1 MGPLKIYIGVV
12 VVVVVFRVS
21 GGYSGSGRSNGGV
34 VVVVKVVVDYLFTN
48 LLSFDRSFSSFCLK
62 LADFSSNELTNI
74 DKGKY
79 VD

>member
-1 MGPLKIYIGVV
+1 MLIGVV
-12 VVVVVFRVS
+12 VVFRSS
-21 GGYSGSGRSNGGV
+21 GGYSGSGRSSGGV

-48 LLSFDRSFSSFCLK
+48 LLSFDRSFSSFRLK
-62 LADFSSNELTNI
+62 LIFRRANI